1 MGLLLLTPVGAG
13 YPNIG
18 MTNWMLSVRTAQC
31 GWDTSWTPKE
41 SAEFAALRFQSER
54 AALLLRCRDSS
65 IGAVLT
71 PDRTTFSRPWLSN
84 K

>member
-1 MGLLLLTPVGAG
+1 MVPMTFISFVTVRFPDVPDWGDLRLYYFTATRFAG
-13 YPNIG
+13 EP
-18 MTNWMLSVRTAQC
+18 Q
-31 GWDTSWTPKE
+31 E